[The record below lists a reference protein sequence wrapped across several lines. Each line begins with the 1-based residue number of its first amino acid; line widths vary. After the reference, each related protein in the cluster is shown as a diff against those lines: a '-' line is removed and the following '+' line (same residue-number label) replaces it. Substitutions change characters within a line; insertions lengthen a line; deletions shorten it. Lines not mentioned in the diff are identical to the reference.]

1 MLGDAELPTPA
12 PSRHLMGM
20 PLPLPTYSIEDIR
33 SWSYDGHRYE
43 LLDGML
49 LVTPG
54 PSPAHQV
61 FLSRL
66 LVQVYKYLGEDPAF
80 VVSPGDVEVR
90 PKTLLEPDLLV
101 FSSSYA
107 IGTKWSRVRGWWL
120 AVEVFSPGSRR
131 YDRDYKRDAYLALGV
146 REVWL
151 VDLDEKC
158 VLASRA
164 AAPRDVRHDER
175 LTWHPAEMLQ
185 PLTLDL
191 TQLFRDI
198 P

>member
-1 MLGDAELPTPA
+1 MA
-12 PSRHLMGM
+12 M
-20 PLPLPTYSIEDIR
+20 PLPLPTYTIEEIR

-54 PSPAHQV
+54 PAPMHQL

-66 LVQVYKYLGEDPAF
+66 LQRLYQYLGEDGPAF

-90 PKTLLEPDLLV
+90 PLTLLEPDLLV
-101 FSSSYA
+101 FASSYP
-107 IGTKWSRVRGWWL
+107 IGAKWAEIRGWWL

-131 YDRDYKRDAYLALGV
+131 YDRDYKREAYLALGV

-158 VLASRA
+158 VLVSREG
-164 AAPRDVRHDER
+164 APRDVRYAER
-175 LTWHPAEMLQ
+175 LVWHPPEMTE
-185 PLTLDL
+185 PLAIDIPR
-191 TQLFRDI
+191 LFRGV